1 MQVIQSGG
9 AANVHLEWEG
19 VNENVE
25 TGPCK
30 SWRVLVLAIRKIMP
44 FEPLIRAAASEKQ
57 FALHQS
63 IDYARRGFLG
73 EPLDCTTSTT

>member
-9 AANVHLEWEG
+9 AANVCLEWEG

-25 TGPCK
+25 TGPCE
-30 SWRVLVLAIRKIMP
+30 SFRVLVLAIRKIMP
-44 FEPLIRAAASEKQ
+44 FEPLIRAAPSEEQ

-63 IDYARRGFLG
+63 IDYARRGFLE
-73 EPLDCTTSTT
+73 EPL

>member
-25 TGPCK
+25 TGPCE
-30 SWRVLVLAIRKIMP
+30 SWRVLVLAIRKI
-44 FEPLIRAAASEKQ
+44 ELLSRAAPLEKQ
-57 FALHQS
+57 FALYQS
-63 IDYARRGFLG
+63 IDYARRGFLE
-73 EPLDCTTSTT
+73 EPL